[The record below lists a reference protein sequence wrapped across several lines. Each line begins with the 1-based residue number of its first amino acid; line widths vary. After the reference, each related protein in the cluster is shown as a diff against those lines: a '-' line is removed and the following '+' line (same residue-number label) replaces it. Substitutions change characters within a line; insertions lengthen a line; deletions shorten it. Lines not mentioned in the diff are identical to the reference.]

1 MSYNREKINEVNPDA
16 ITWDDMDE
24 AIVGISDS
32 GRVIY
37 DIYKMECLVYDEN
50 KVFVKNIYL
59 EDLFFT

>member
-16 ITWDDMDE
+16 IIWDDMDE

-37 DIYKMECLVYDEN
+37 DIYKIYISHYEAFLQIGYD
-50 KVFVKNIYL
+50 VSL
-59 EDLFFT
+59 